1 MTHVKMTEGAQAAP
15 PILSVSG
22 LGKSFGAVHALSEV
36 SFDLRAGEAVGIV
49 GPNGAGK
56 STFLAALTG
65 AFAPSTG
72 TILLDG
78 ADVTGTPAEIM
89 CRLGVVRTHQIPRPF
104 GGLTVFENARLAAS
118 FGGPEHDTKQGDAD
132 ALAYG
137 ALKLCRMMPL
147 VNTQADRLG
156 LLDRKRLEMARALAT
171 SPRVILLDEVGGG
184 LTDAEAEVLVEIIRE
199 IRASGCAIVWIEH
212 IVHVLLQVSERLICM
227 DMGRIIAD
235 GEPQAVMRDPL
246 VMEAYLGQGVT

>member
-1 MTHVKMTEGAQAAP
+1 MTQSMTTEGAQSAP

-89 CRLGVVRTHQIPRPF
+89 CRRGVVRTHQIPRPF

-118 FGGPEHDTKQGDAD
+118 FGGPENGDAD
-132 ALAYG
+132 ALAYD
-137 ALKLCRMMPL
+137 ALKLCRMLPL
-147 VNTQADRLG
+147 ANTQADRLG

-235 GEPQAVMRDPL
+235 GEPQAVMRDPA